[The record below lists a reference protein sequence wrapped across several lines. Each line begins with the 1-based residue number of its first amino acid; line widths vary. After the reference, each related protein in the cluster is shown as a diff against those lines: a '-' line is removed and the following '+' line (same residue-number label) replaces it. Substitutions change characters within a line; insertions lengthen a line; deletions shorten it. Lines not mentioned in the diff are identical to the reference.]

1 MKKIFTLIL
10 AGVIACSISACG
22 GTSQTNSTETQPAPK
37 TSTQSIDE
45 KNDVNDKETSSEKE
59 VEEKEIKEE

>member
-22 GTSQTNSTETQPAPK
+22 GTSQTNSTETQSEPK

-45 KNDVNDKETSSEKE
+45 KKDANDQETSAEKE
-59 VEEKEIKEE
+59 VEQKENDEE